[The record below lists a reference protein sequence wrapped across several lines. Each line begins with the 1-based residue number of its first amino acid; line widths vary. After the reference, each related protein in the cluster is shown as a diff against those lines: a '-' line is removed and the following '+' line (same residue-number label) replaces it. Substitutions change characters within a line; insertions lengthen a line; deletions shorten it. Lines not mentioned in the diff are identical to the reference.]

1 MGYSRYDP
9 AMQRQLR
16 TQSLT
21 KVVFQKCPNLKD
33 GSVRPVRMCTAADFM
48 REGNPANR
56 AFLKTLAINQ
66 YAFGCPTIFVGD
78 KADEIA
84 VIFVHRANT

>member
-1 MGYSRYDP
+1 
-9 AMQRQLR
+9 
-16 TQSLT
+16 
-21 KVVFQKCPNLKD
+21 
-33 GSVRPVRMCTAADFM
+33 MCTAADFM